1 MRWPPGG
8 IIGGAKNSLFEIC
21 RCLRRIMALRFGDLA
36 YGLGI
41 WVFIRHAAAAP
52 FGAGGGLPPPRGN
65 TAARPSLFYCPW
77 GLKCFVF
84 VDLCDI
90 CNIDLREFGLCTL
103 PSSEPRTSARSETW
117 SGTALPK
124 SLPALILLKC
134 YVFQHFYRST
144 SFRYKVFH

>member
-1 MRWPPGG
+1 M
-8 IIGGAKNSLFEIC
+8 E
-21 RCLRRIMALRFGDLA
+21 LRFGDLA

-41 WVFIRHAAAAP
+41 WVFIQHAAAAT

-90 CNIDLREFGLCTL
+90 CNIDMHNRLWDSVLFEPFGAILEGL
-103 PSSEPRTSARSETW
+103 EPS
-117 SGTALPK
+117 
-124 SLPALILLKC
+124 
-134 YVFQHFYRST
+134 
-144 SFRYKVFH
+144 